1 MAGLDI
7 VNKWHNMPG
16 NMGVPLRWKSVRFRL
31 SHVDDQ
37 SDWSTGMG
45 VRRQDP
51 HATRLYQARDV
62 GCRSRDHAITVS
74 SNDHAIITDQFC
86 AKRHELQGKRRLA
99 RPGRTDNQHRC
110 TVQKNTTCVDDAR
123 CVRFDSQITPGYR
136 RQSGLPMVR
145 M

>member
-7 VNKWHNMPG
+7 VNKWHNMPD
-16 NMGVPLRWKSVRFRL
+16 NFGVPVRWQSVRFRL
-31 SHVDDQ
+31 THVYDQ

-45 VRRQDP
+45 VCRQYT

-62 GCRSRDHAITVS
+62 GCRARDHAITVS
-74 SNDHAIITDQFC
+74 SNNHAIITDQLC
-86 AKRHELQGKRRLA
+86 AKCHELQGKRGLA